1 MIKWHSTHYK
11 LIMQNPNIDAV
22 SLSKL
27 IGVSRCSLIKM
38 RNKLAIKG
46 RANRNFNFGIR
57 YLRFDISDCVY
68 IVKARVNG
76 IEKHVGSSAIFEKAV
91 EILDKYLF
99 EVKQG
104 FIKL

>member
-11 LIMQNPNIDAV
+11 LIMQNPNVSYKALSNLLGVHLNSVLNMSKKLGVKHFKKSFNSGVQFVSFCPSRAV
-22 SLSKL
+22 YKISVSHVD
-27 IGVSRCSLIKM
+27 IG
-38 RNKLAIKG
+38 
-46 RANRNFNFGIR
+46 F
-57 YLRFDISDCVY
+57 
-68 IVKARVNG
+68 
-76 IEKHVGSSAIFEKAV
+76 SACFEKAV